1 MSEKGYTDAGISL
14 AWFKL
19 FELDTHEKSN
29 GNYWVLFLDGHS
41 SHLTTDFIDYAIEHS
56 IILVCSP
63 PHGTHVYQTLDVGIF
78 GVLKMN
84 WGEACRKW
92 AETHLE
98 KIGKNNF
105 FGIYGAVHTTSLTP
119 SNIKSAW
126 RKAGIV
132 PFNPDVV
139 SHDMLAPSLPSSTL
153 AIFPI
158 DQPSPVKKLHRIM
171 FPRSTPNPEIQST
184 SNSEPTPTPTLS
196 WDPNIDPSL
205 QSQGLQEPSQATIV
219 EALQQTSYAHL
230 VSETPAHG
238 SSLNVP
244 MLAEK
249 HIPPP
254 ACVVLNMQAPYQ
266 SREVLQDEVQ
276 SLKLALWTAM
286 AHIQARDN
294 IIEITQTQMVL
305 QTMENTKMRRTLLT
319 SEKSTARKKTDAQV
333 KLAANGLGRILTT
346 SSYQSAMKARKA
358 EIQAEKMAKEA
369 WKVAAREWCAN
380 ARQKRN
386 VAE

>member
-29 GNYWVLFLDGHS
+29 GNYRVLFLDGHS

-84 WGEACRKW
+84 WGEACQKW

-132 PFNPDVV
+132 PFNLDVV

-254 ACVVLNMQAPYQ
+254 ACVVL
-266 SREVLQDEVQ
+266 
-276 SLKLALWTAM
+276 TAM

-305 QTMENTKMRRTLLT
+305 QTMENTKMQWTLLT
-319 SEKSTARKKTDAQV
+319 SEKSTACKKTDAQV
-333 KLAANGLGRILTT
+333 KLAANGLGHILTT

-369 WKVAAREWCAN
+369 WKVAARERCAN
-380 ARQKRN
+380 AR
-386 VAE
+386 

>member
-1 MSEKGYTDAGISL
+1 M
-14 AWFKL
+14 
-19 FELDTHEKSN
+19 
-29 GNYWVLFLDGHS
+29 
-41 SHLTTDFIDYAIEHS
+41 
-56 IILVCSP
+56 
-63 PHGTHVYQTLDVGIF
+63 
-78 GVLKMN
+78 
-84 WGEACRKW
+84 
-92 AETHLE
+92 
-98 KIGKNNF
+98 
-105 FGIYGAVHTTSLTP
+105 HTTSLTP

-254 ACVVLNMQAPYQ
+254 ACVVL
-266 SREVLQDEVQ
+266 
-276 SLKLALWTAM
+276 TAM

-305 QTMENTKMRRTLLT
+305 QTMENTKMRWTLLT
-319 SEKSTARKKTDAQV
+319 SEKSTAHKKTDAQV
-333 KLAANGLGRILTT
+333 KLAANGLGCILTT
-346 SSYQSAMKARKA
+346 SSNQSAMKAHKA

-369 WKVAAREWCAN
+369 WKVAAREQCAN
-380 ARQKRN
+380 AR
-386 VAE
+386 